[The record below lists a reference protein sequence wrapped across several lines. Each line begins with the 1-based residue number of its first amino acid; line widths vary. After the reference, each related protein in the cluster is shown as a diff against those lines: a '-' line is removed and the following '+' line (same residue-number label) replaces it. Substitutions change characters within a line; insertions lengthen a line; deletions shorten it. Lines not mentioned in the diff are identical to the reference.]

1 MPLRALPEHSV
12 ATEEEV
18 QTSATRAS
26 IKHSEAL
33 HHSLN
38 RVTKGASTD
47 DQLKGEQTA
56 IREIVGDIPAEQPP
70 APSLNTSHTPEAQG
84 IAGKDFASE
93 SSASS
98 SQQVTAGR
106 TTFNLPNFEE
116 RSLSTGAGAAGD
128 DILSP
133 TSSRSEH

>member
-1 MPLRALPEHSV
+1 M
-12 ATEEEV
+12 
-18 QTSATRAS
+18 
-26 IKHSEAL
+26 

-38 RVTKGASTD
+38 RVTKGVSTD

-56 IREIVGDIPAEQPP
+56 IRETVGDTPADQSP
-70 APSLNTSHTPEAQG
+70 APSLNKSQTPESQG

-98 SQQVTAGR
+98 SQQVTAGKL
-106 TTFNLPNFEE
+106 TFNLPNFEE
-116 RSLSTGAGAAGD
+116 KSLSSDAAPATGD

-133 TSSRSEH
+133 TASRSNH